1 VAILPISDRFNE
13 YAEQVLA
20 ELKNSDIR
28 GYVDDRA
35 EKIGK
40 KIRDNELKKVPFML
54 IVGEKEAAEGLV
66 SVRRQGDGDKGAMS
80 ISEFA
85 NLINSEVNERLQT
98 LNN

>member
-1 VAILPISDRFNE
+1 
-13 YAEQVLA
+13 
-20 ELKNSDIR
+20 
-28 GYVDDRA
+28 
-35 EKIGK
+35 
-40 KIRDNELKKVPFML
+40 ML